1 LGEYPADPD
10 TVKATYSGSSLSID
24 ITANGKSVSIS
35 VSVTKGSSEAAFI
48 TIGGSS
54 IPIPS
59 DVGKL
64 GFGNDDFAAQQ
75 DSGSRGKGK
84 FFTLFGASHSAG
96 ALQAWAWGVGRVI
109 DAVEQLSSSLGINPK
124 KLGVTGCSR
133 NGKGALVA
141 GAFNPRIALTIPQE
155 SGSGGVGCWRISD
168 AMKNS
173 GIDTQTASE
182 IVGENVWFSQNFNS
196 WTNKITS
203 LPYDHH
209 QLMGLISESSQA
221 LLVIENGGID
231 WLGPRSNYGCSVAA
245 RKIFAKAGAEDH
257 MGISVAASHD
267 HCSFPSSQQSELTAF
282 INKFLKGGNDNTNV
296 SKTDSTHGFNEAD
309 WIDW

>member
-1 LGEYPADPD
+1 LGEYPGDPD
-10 TVKATYSGSSLSID
+10 SVKATYSGSSLSID
-24 ITANGKSVSIS
+24 ITAAGKSVSIS
-35 VSVTKGSSEAAFI
+35 VSVKKGSTDAASI
-48 TIGGSS
+48 TIGGSN

-59 DVGKL
+59 DVGTL
-64 GFGNDDFAAQQ
+64 GFGNDDFATQQ

-84 FFTLFGASHSAG
+84 FYTLFGSSHSAG
-96 ALQAWAWGVGRVI
+96 ALMAWAWGVGRVI
-109 DAVEQLSSSLGINPK
+109 DAVEEVESSLGISSK

-141 GAFNPRIALTIPQE
+141 GAFNCRIALTVVQE

-168 AMKNS
+168 AMKAS

-182 IVGENVWFSQNFNS
+182 IVGENVWFSQRFNS
-196 WTNKITS
+196 WTSKITS

-209 QLMGLISESSQA
+209 QLMCLISESGKA

-245 RKIFAKAGAEDH
+245 RKCFEKAGYADH
-257 MGISVAASHD
+257 MGYSMAASQD

-282 INKFLKGGNDNTNV
+282 INRFLKGGNDNTNV
-296 SKTDSTHGFNEAD
+296 TKTDSDHGCKESD